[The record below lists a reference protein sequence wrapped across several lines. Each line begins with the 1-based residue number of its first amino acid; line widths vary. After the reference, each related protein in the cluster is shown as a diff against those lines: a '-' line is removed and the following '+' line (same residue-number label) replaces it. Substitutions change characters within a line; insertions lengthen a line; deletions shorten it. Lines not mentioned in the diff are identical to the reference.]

1 MRLPRTGENAPS
13 VLAEL
18 LQRPAEL
25 YLGVI
30 RYQNFCDDEHSIVVR
45 ATLKTIQQPIICVQH
60 YGDNDEQLRAL
71 HLAKKL
77 QQQWA
82 VAGKSFADCARESA
96 PTFEPR
102 CHIINQLLCQKCR

>member
-1 MRLPRTGENAPS
+1 LPRTGENAPS

-45 ATLKTIQQPIICVQH
+45 ATLKTIH
-60 YGDNDEQLRAL
+60 NL
-71 HLAKKL
+71 
-77 QQQWA
+77 
-82 VAGKSFADCARESA
+82 
-96 PTFEPR
+96 
-102 CHIINQLLCQKCR
+102 